1 MSSSTSRSGGA
12 TVPRPWR
19 ALAIVTV
26 LLIILGIWMGVSG
39 VLTPKLGL
47 DLRGGTQVTL
57 VPRVIEGAEGEV
69 TDAQIDQAVEIIRQ
83 RVNGLGVSEA
93 EVAKQGSGANA
104 TIVVSVPGATQSDV
118 VELVGRTALL
128 NFRPVLQ
135 IAAATPIEGAAP
147 TEQAPP
153 IQPEGTE
160 VTPELTEAFAGLD
173 CTQDANRQGGSPD
186 EADKPL
192 VTCDASGAAKYLLSP
207 AVVEGTNIRE
217 ADAVLT
223 QDGLSEWVVLI
234 QFDSAGTASF
244 AEATTDLVD
253 NPEPT
258 NQFAIVLD
266 GVVQSAPRV
275 ISPITDGRP
284 QITGQFT
291 QETAQNLSQI
301 LRYGALPLAFET
313 ADVQTVSPTLGDD
326 QLQAGLIAGAIG
338 LLLVA
343 LYSLLYYRGL
353 GVVVILSL
361 AVAAAMTYGLLVF
374 LGEGIGYTLT
384 LAGIAGVIVAI
395 GITADSF
402 VVLFERI
409 RDQVREGQSLRVATE
424 TGWARARRTIV
435 LADIVSL
442 MAATILY
449 VLAVGNVRGFAFTLG
464 LTTLVDLV
472 VVFLFTKPVLTLLA
486 RTKFFGEGRP
496 LSGMSDRSLGIP
508 SEDEPT
514 PVTVGQE
521 A

>member
-1 MSSSTSRSGGA
+1 M
-12 TVPRPWR
+12 
-19 ALAIVTV
+19 
-26 LLIILGIWMGVSG
+26 
-39 VLTPKLGL
+39 
-47 DLRGGTQVTL
+47 
-57 VPRVIEGAEGEV
+57 
-69 TDAQIDQAVEIIRQ
+69 
-83 RVNGLGVSEA
+83 
-93 EVAKQGSGANA
+93 
-104 TIVVSVPGATQSDV
+104 
-118 VELVGRTALL
+118 
-128 NFRPVLQ
+128 
-135 IAAATPIEGAAP
+135 
-147 TEQAPP
+147 
-153 IQPEGTE
+153 
-160 VTPELTEAFAGLD
+160 
-173 CTQDANRQGGSPD
+173 
-186 EADKPL
+186 
-192 VTCDASGAAKYLLSP
+192 VTCDSSGAAKYLLSP

-217 ADAVLT
+217 ADATLT

-234 QFDSAGTASF
+234 QFDSEGTASF

-291 QETAQNLSQI
+291 QETAQNLAQI

-343 LYSLLYYRGL
+343 IYGLLYYRGL

-361 AVAAAMTYGLLVF
+361 AVAGALTYGLLVF
-374 LGEGIGYTLT
+374 LGDQIGYTLT

-508 SEDEPT
+508 TKDEPT